1 MQVLARLTRR
11 EIGVAKS
18 ARPARSVTLADVA
31 RYAGVSSAVV
41 SYVVNDGPRPVA
53 PATAERVRHAISVLG
68 YRPNSHAR
76 ALVSGRTGILGLVH
90 PGTANPFFGEYNDIL
105 YEIATRNGVALLT
118 ANSAGNPTA
127 EGQLIEDLARRSV
140 DGILVMT
147 SMAPSDIPRLR
158 DPGLPILFIDC
169 PFPVPGQRS
178 IGPNSVAGARLVV
191 EHLILEHG
199 HREIAFLAGSPVPEE
214 REQGWREALRAH
226 GLPDGLLIRTDY
238 GLDGGYQAARTLVS
252 RPDNRP
258 GAIFIS
264 SDLQAYGAL
273 HAIHEQGLRIPQ
285 DIAVVSFDGNSES
298 AHTWPPLT
306 LVRQPLTAMAEA
318 AITGMLRD
326 SQPRHQLFDLELII
340 RQSCGCPPLQAR

>member
-1 MQVLARLTRR
+1 MVPKPAR
-11 EIGVAKS
+11 S
-18 ARPARSVTLADVA
+18 ARSVTLADVA
-31 RYAGVSSAVV
+31 RYAGVSTAVV

-53 PATAERVRHAISVLG
+53 PATAERVRSAISVLG

-90 PGTANPFFGEYNDIL
+90 PGTANPFFGEYNDVL
-105 YEIATRNGVALLT
+105 YEVATRSGVALLT
-118 ANSAGNPTA
+118 ANSAGDPVA
-127 EGQLIEDLARRSV
+127 ERQLIEDLARRSV

-147 SMAPSDIPRLR
+147 SMAPTDIPKLG

-178 IGPNSVAGARLVV
+178 IGPNSVAGARTVV

-199 HREIAFLAGSPVPEE
+199 HRDIALLAGSPVPEE
-214 REQGWREALRAH
+214 REQGWREALRAN
-226 GLPDGLLIRTDY
+226 GLPDGPLIRTDY
-238 GLDGGYQAARTLVS
+238 GLDGTYQAARALVTQPD
-252 RPDNRP
+252 RPS
-258 GAIFIS
+258 AIFVS

-273 HAIHEQGLRIPQ
+273 HAIHEHGLRIPQ

-306 LVRQPLTAMAEA
+306 LVRQPVSAMAEA
-318 AITGMLRD
+318 AITGMLRN
-326 SQPRHQLFDLELII
+326 SPPGHELFDMELIV
-340 RQSCGCPPLQAR
+340 RQSCGCIATGAP

>member
-1 MQVLARLTRR
+1 MP
-11 EIGVAKS
+11 K
-18 ARPARSVTLADVA
+18 PARSARNVTLADVA

-53 PATAERVRHAISVLG
+53 PATAERVRNAIAILG

-118 ANSAGNPTA
+118 ANSAGDPTA
-127 EGQLIEDLARRSV
+127 ERQLIEDLARRSV

-147 SMAPSDIPRLR
+147 SMAPSDIPRLG
-158 DPGLPILFIDC
+158 DPGLPILFVDC

-178 IGPNSVAGARLVV
+178 IGPDSVAGARLVV
-191 EHLILEHG
+191 EHLILDHG
-199 HREIAFLAGSPVPEE
+199 HREIALLAGSPVAEE

-226 GLPDGLLIRTDY
+226 GLPDGPLIRTDY
-238 GLDGGYQAARTLVS
+238 GLDGGYRGARTLVS
-252 RPDNRP
+252 RTDRP
-258 GAIFIS
+258 GAIFVS

-318 AITGMLRD
+318 AITGMLRNSPPGHD
-326 SQPRHQLFDLELII
+326 LFDMDLII
-340 RQSCGCPPLQAR
+340 RQSCGCTATEET